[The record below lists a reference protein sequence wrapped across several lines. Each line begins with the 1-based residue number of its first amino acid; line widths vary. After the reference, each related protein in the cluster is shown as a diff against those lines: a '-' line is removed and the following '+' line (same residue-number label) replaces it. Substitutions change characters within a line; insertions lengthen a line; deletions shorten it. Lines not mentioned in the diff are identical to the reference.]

1 MNFMNWVKKYKDLLK
16 YRCFLRWQRR
26 QYKKRLKDFNFE
38 WDSVSIVDFMI
49 FKLTMMGLYYA
60 KYGICVDHKKQT
72 HQIWETRKYFKNY
85 RDAEDWAEEQCQRKF
100 RKQFG
105 CDFELKMEFVETGT
119 KDHKGRPLYTAVF
132 SCQSDVP
139 DKQLALEVWDSYKWH
154 DVSYQRMKA
163 SKKKAFQNM
172 EKYLENWWD

>member
-1 MNFMNWVKKYKDLLK
+1 MNIIKKIRDHKRPLK
-16 YRCFLRWQRR
+16 YRCFLWWQKR
-26 QYKKRLKDFNFE
+26 QYKKQLKNFNFE
-38 WDSVSIVDFMI
+38 WDFVSIVDFMI

-60 KYGICVDHKKQT
+60 KYGICADHKKQA
-72 HQIWETRKYFKNY
+72 HQIWETRKYFNNY
-85 RDAEDWAEEQCQRKF
+85 RDADDWAEEQCQKKF

-119 KDHKGRPLYTAVF
+119 KDHKGRPLYTAIF

-139 DKQLALEVWDSYKWH
+139 DKPLALEVWDSYKWH
-154 DVSYQRMKA
+154 DVSYQRMKD